1 MTTRHEPR
9 PGAQVEVAV
18 GDAEFDLDA
27 LRAGTWAWLGALL
40 AAPPPP
46 ALLAR
51 LSAVGGG
58 DAEATSTEPLA
69 LAWAGLAAAAAAIGP
84 EALIDEYHAVFV
96 GVGGGEVTPY
106 ASWYRHRSLFE
117 QALREFRA
125 DLAALGIERSGDVS
139 EPEDHVAAMCEVM
152 ALVVSEPAL
161 RAEWEQPVF
170 ERHLHSW
177 LPAFFAD
184 LQQAPSAAFYRAVGR
199 LGEAF
204 VRLEAQTLAMTA
216 TSRA

>member
-1 MTTRHEPR
+1 VSDTE
-9 PGAQVEVAV
+9 
-18 GDAEFDLDA
+18 LDIEA
-27 LRAGTWAWLGALL
+27 LRAGTWSWLGTLL

-51 LSAVGGG
+51 LSGVSGSA
-58 DAEATSTEPLA
+58 AEAATTSRPLV
-69 LAWAGLAAAAAAIGP
+69 LAWSELAAAAADSDP
-84 EALIDEYHAVFV
+84 ERLIDEYHAVFV

-106 ASWYRHRSLFE
+106 ASWYRNGSLFE
-117 QALREFRA
+117 QALRAFRA
-125 DLAALGIERSGDVS
+125 DLATLGIERAGDVS
-139 EPEDHVAAMCEVM
+139 EPEDHIAAMCEVM

-161 RAEWEQPVF
+161 RAEWERPVF
-170 ERHLHSW
+170 ERHLRDW

-204 VRLEAQTLAMTA
+204 VRLEAQALAMTA